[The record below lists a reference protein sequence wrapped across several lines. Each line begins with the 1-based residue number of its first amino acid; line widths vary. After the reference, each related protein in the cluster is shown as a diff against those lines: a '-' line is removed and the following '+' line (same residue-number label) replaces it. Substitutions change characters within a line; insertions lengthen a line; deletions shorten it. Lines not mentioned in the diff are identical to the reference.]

1 MNPLF
6 QEHNMQSLL
15 VIDEIGKMELFSES
29 FKLRVEDIFNS
40 TSDYVVLATI
50 PIRRSNALIE
60 NIRNHNKAKVWIVST

>member
-1 MNPLF
+1 
-6 QEHNMQSLL
+6 MQSLL